1 MGSSEYLR
9 LETRGRRTNLPH
21 IVELRYVWTGGQYFV
36 LGNSPSSDWA
46 LNALK
51 AGKARVRLGE
61 YLVDV
66 AARRVDEAAAKAAL
80 ASFGKKYGAR
90 FVSKWYSH
98 CELCLCLTPLGS
110 AVKRGGASG
119 ELDVKADFGHWA
131 SQKKDYYA
139 DVAGAFDSAS
149 DEYDFTISRNFIN
162 TWIRKRSL
170 QVLRKL
176 LRPEDYLV
184 EVGCGTGEE
193 AVTISDWVSGIVAT
207 DVSGGMIG
215 LLQEKVAARGLAGK
229 ILPARLSAS
238 EVSRVRDLIGEKEIR
253 VAYSFNGA
261 LNCEP
266 NLGSFARQ
274 LDSLLEPGG
283 YFVCSVRNTT
293 CATEMISHGLVLQ
306 FDRANPRRVQPIMV
320 SVGGRDVPSTYFS
333 PSSFISYF
341 SPRFRPEQV
350 IALPALLP
358 PAYLNG
364 YYLRLRPFLS
374 FLERLELALSGAPPF
389 NRLGDQTLFVFRKSS
404 SEEASR
410 KQVWP

>member
-21 IVELRYVWTGGQYFV
+21 IVELRYAWLGGEYFV
-36 LGNSPSSDWA
+36 LGNSPSSDWG

-51 AGKARVRLGE
+51 SGKAKVRLGE

-66 AARRVDEAAAKAAL
+66 AARKADEAEAKAAL
-80 ASFGKKYGAR
+80 MSFGKKYGAR
-90 FVSKWYSH
+90 FVSRWYSH
-98 CELCLCLTPLGS
+98 SELCLRLTPIGS
-110 AVKRGGASG
+110 AVRRGGASG

-131 SQKKDYYA
+131 SQKKDYYV

-149 DEYDFTISRNFIN
+149 DEYDFTIRRNFIN

-176 LRPEDYLV
+176 LRPGDYLM

-193 AVTISDWVSGIVAT
+193 AIAISDWVSGIVAT
-207 DVSGGMIG
+207 DVSAGMVG
-215 LLQEKVAARGLAGK
+215 LLEEKVAARGLAGK
-229 ILPARLSAS
+229 ILPMKLSAS
-238 EVSRVRDLIGEKEIR
+238 EISRVRDLIGEKEIR

-266 NLGSFARQ
+266 NLGSFVRQ
-274 LDSLLEPGG
+274 LDSLLEPDG

-341 SPRFRPEQV
+341 SPRFSPAQV

-374 FLERLELALSGAPPF
+374 FLERLELPLSGVSPF

-404 SEEASR
+404 SEDASR
-410 KQVWP
+410 EQARS